1 MRLTKQFARIAAVGA
16 AACVLNVCMP
26 MQAFGLQTSGVIRVT
41 GFESAKAVD
50 PDSYDAMRQI
60 VTAAWDSME
69 ESADL
74 TKLKIRR
81 DDFKPAMRQLMMD
94 TPAYFFVEHSYQF
107 SYSSSSG
114 CITKVYF
121 TYNCTEDEVAQKRA
135 EYDDAKQAILNQV
148 DPGWSDVEKA
158 LFLHDTIVATTS
170 YDLTY
175 SNYDAYDV
183 LVSHEAVCQGYALA
197 YMDLMREAGVDCY
210 YLASDELNHAWNMVE
225 IDGSYYHV
233 DATWDDPTPDQ
244 LGYVRHKNFLCTDEE
259 IRALEHDASDW
270 QVTGFDVPP
279 EASDTR
285 FVDSFWDDSVAP
297 IVPINGNWATVLYD
311 SANYE
316 GKLNLYRYNSE
327 DHTAG
332 ETLCTTIDEKWY
344 VSGNA
349 GSYWLSVYS
358 GLGTWEG
365 RLYYGTANTIY
376 SILPDGTDKQAFY
389 TLTEQEA
396 DQGSIYGITVDHTGY
411 LRYSINEKPNTEGVI
426 YGIQLEQTNPPTP
439 DPVLGDLDGDRQVS
453 VADMVLLRRY
463 LIGKPDLTGDA
474 AVTADLNADN
484 KINAIDLV
492 LLKNILLNQEA

>member
-50 PDSYDAMRQI
+50 SDSYDAMRQI

-259 IRALEHDASDW
+259 IRALEEEEELGAYYPDGNPDFATGYSFDDLKKVRRVLVSD
-270 QVTGFDVPP
+270 D
-279 EASDTR
+279 
-285 FVDSFWDDSVAP
+285 
-297 IVPINGNWATVLYD
+297 
-311 SANYE
+311 
-316 GKLNLYRYNSE
+316 
-327 DHTAG
+327 AG
-332 ETLCTTIDEKWY
+332 EKAEREAREVLPSVMGSDIWEAMLDEF
-344 VSGNA
+344 
-349 GSYWLSVYS
+349 
-358 GLGTWEG
+358 EG
-365 RLYYGTANTIY
+365 ARQRVARL
-376 SILPDGTDKQAFY
+376 
-389 TLTEQEA
+389 
-396 DQGSIYGITVDHTGY
+396 
-411 LRYSINEKPNTEGVI
+411 
-426 YGIQLEQTNPPTP
+426 
-439 DPVLGDLDGDRQVS
+439 
-453 VADMVLLRRY
+453 M
-463 LIGKPDLTGDA
+463 
-474 AVTADLNADN
+474 DN
-484 KINAIDLV
+484 HNV
-492 LLKNILLNQEA
+492 

>member
-50 PDSYDAMRQI
+50 SDSYDAMRQI

-175 SNYDAYDV
+175 SNYDAYDE
-183 LVSHEAVCQGYALA
+183 LVSHEAVCPGICTGVYGS
-197 YMDLMREAGVDCY
+197 DAGG
-210 YLASDELNHAWNMVE
+210 W
-225 IDGSYYHV
+225 
-233 DATWDDPTPDQ
+233 
-244 LGYVRHKNFLCTDEE
+244 R
-259 IRALEHDASDW
+259 
-270 QVTGFDVPP
+270 
-279 EASDTR
+279 
-285 FVDSFWDDSVAP
+285 
-297 IVPINGNWATVLYD
+297 
-311 SANYE
+311 
-316 GKLNLYRYNSE
+316 
-327 DHTAG
+327 
-332 ETLCTTIDEKWY
+332 
-344 VSGNA
+344 
-349 GSYWLSVYS
+349 
-358 GLGTWEG
+358 GL
-365 RLYYGTANTIY
+365 L
-376 SILPDGTDKQAFY
+376 LPCQ
-389 TLTEQEA
+389 
-396 DQGSIYGITVDHTGY
+396 
-411 LRYSINEKPNTEGVI
+411 R
-426 YGIQLEQTNPPTP
+426 
-439 DPVLGDLDGDRQVS
+439 
-453 VADMVLLRRY
+453 
-463 LIGKPDLTGDA
+463 
-474 AVTADLNADN
+474 
-484 KINAIDLV
+484 
-492 LLKNILLNQEA
+492 